1 MTVESEDVRGR
12 SGNEERAPAAPARW
26 VGRVLGSAAAVL
38 LFGMSVM
45 TTADVVGRAVSGVGV
60 PGSYELTALMM
71 AALIFVALPL
81 TTERGEHVTVDL
93 LDHVLPQRAV
103 QGLAR
108 IMDLLGAVVLA
119 ALAWQLW
126 LRGGSLAADGAFTD
140 RLRVPLAPVAYLA
153 GLCTGVAAVALIGRS
168 LAGRSLA
175 GRSPGTAGGPR

>member
-1 MTVESEDVRGR
+1 MTVGPGEVRGGSESR
-12 SGNEERAPAAPARW
+12 HEARTRTAPVRLA
-26 VGRVLGSAAAVL
+26 GFVLGPAAAVL

-93 LDHVLPQRAV
+93 LDHVLPRRVA

-126 LRGGSLAADGAFTD
+126 VRGTSLAADGAFTD

-153 GLCTGVAAVALIGRS
+153 SLCTGVAALALVA
-168 LAGRSLA
+168 RSLA
-175 GRSPGTAGGPR
+175 GRSPGAAGGRR